1 MDDWGMPLLA
11 AAVLTMSAAQLL
23 DLATFVAMVRAVG
36 PEAEANPLVVFLFG
50 AYGFPLVA
58 IAKIVLL
65 AATTAIVVMLL
76 GGRPRPRPRM
86 AAAVITA
93 GIVVGLVGGL
103 SNFVVVTAAGAAF
116 V

>member
-1 MDDWGMPLLA
+1 MPLLA

-50 AYGFPLVA
+50 AHGFPLVA

-65 AATTAIVVMLL
+65 AATTAIVALLL
-76 GGRPRPRPRM
+76 GVRPRPRPRL
-86 AAAVITA
+86 AAAVITS

-103 SNFVVVTAAGAAF
+103 SNSVVFTAAGAF
-116 V
+116 LV